1 MASLS
6 KNKIKYIHSLE
17 LKKIRK
23 EERVFLAEGPKLVGD
38 LLGHFPC
45 RFLAATPSWFQEHP
59 GIDASELVEVS
70 QEDLS
75 RASLLKTPQQVLAIF
90 EQPQYTLDPELEK
103 LTGHIKEVDGL
114 KVNFGV
120 YEVVD
125 VNAFA
130 CGDGSVRICAG
141 LMDIMTDDE
150 VMAVVGHEIGHV
162 IHTDSKDAM
171 KSAYLRSAVKNAAG
185 AASSTVSKLTDSEL
199 GAMAEALAGAQ
210 YSQKQETEADDY
222 GFEFSIKHNLDPYA
236 MYNALNKLLELSAD
250 APKESKFQKMFSSHP
265 DTAKRVAR
273 AKEKADE
280 YMKNKQ

>member
-1 MASLS
+1 MKKQILIFAAIVCGMTYTTTAYAQF
-6 KNKIKYIHSLE
+6 KIGG
-17 LKKIRK
+17 KKINVGKVVQAGTDAAKAITLSDADIAAMSK
-23 EERVFLAEGPKLVGD
+23 EYMQWMDTHNPLTKPDTEYGKR
-38 LLGHFPC
+38 
-45 RFLAATPSWFQEHP
+45 
-59 GIDASELVEVS
+59 
-70 QEDLS
+70 
-75 RASLLKTPQQVLAIF
+75 
-90 EQPQYTLDPELEK
+90 LEK

-114 KVNFGV
+114 KVNFG
-120 YEVVD
+120 

-222 GFEFSIKHNLDPYA
+222 GFEFSIKNNLDPYA
-236 MYNALNKLLELSAD
+236 MYNALNKLLELSAE

-265 DTAKRVAR
+265 DTAKRAAR